1 MGSRAKYIWLVVKMV
16 AAAAVTLTVTVVL
29 FFLLAGRIVSG
40 GQPVQVPNLINMT
53 IVDALAELEDT
64 GLKLDPAIS
73 HRFSSIVDQ
82 NCIISQDPAPGKMVK
97 SSRTLRVVL
106 SRGTELIRVPDITG
120 GDIRQAAVT
129 LADAGLRPASEIRIQ
144 FPARR
149 DIVVGQDPP
158 EGELLPRD
166 GGVNLLVSHGPQR
179 VSYAMPNLV
188 GRSLD
193 EVAET
198 LNALNLRISNKRE
211 VHRETAEDVV
221 FYQNPLPGMAVVEG
235 DTVQTKVSV
244 SGDLPQWQSLEGA
257 ILRYVVPQ
265 GFPRRHI
272 RIEVQDA
279 EERWTEFNGMVD
291 PGTIMRVPVVYKKW
305 LDVEIRLDGT
315 AVERRTIRETGDTTI
330 PLEFFERVYPARPFR
345 VQWRP

>member
-1 MGSRAKYIWLVVKMV
+1 MGNGVATETGKEESLMGSRAKYIWLVVKMV

-120 GDIRQAAVT
+120 GDIRQAAVS

-211 VHRETAEDVV
+211 LHRETAEDVV

-291 PGTIMRVPVVYKKW
+291 PGGGWVAYHGLSRGARRRRQTRG
-305 LDVEIRLDGT
+305 IRRKGS
-315 AVERRTIRETGDTTI
+315 
-330 PLEFFERVYPARPFR
+330 P
-345 VQWRP
+345 